1 MRCGVY
7 PERNSQWDSFQC
19 SAMYVCSKP
28 FTLKRSMPNT
38 QLLPHTSLHTHLL
51 AQGTSPESVCLP
63 DSGASPQP
71 PLTSQLLSLRLR
83 PLWQGYPSFAVSAHS
98 TLSSPCS
105 PGSVWAA
112 LTSVGPTAP
121 PLPGSGQCQSISE
134 TFSAHL
140 QDRSTTPFP
149 STPLLCF
156 PFSVLLVYSLLLL
169 LWVIN
174 STKAEICASFVP
186 C

>member
-1 MRCGVY
+1 
-7 PERNSQWDSFQC
+7 
-19 SAMYVCSKP
+19 
-28 FTLKRSMPNT
+28 MPNT
-38 QLLPHTSLHTHLL
+38 HVLPHTSLHTHLL

-63 DSGASPQP
+63 DLGQP
-71 PLTSQLLSLRLR
+71 PTLPYISASLSAPLAALTRLPLLCCFCSKH
-83 PLWQGYPSFAVSAHS
+83 PVFSM
-98 TLSSPCS
+98 LSR
-105 PGSVWAA
+105 SVWAA
-112 LTSVGPTAP
+112 LTSAGPAAP

-134 TFSAHL
+134 TVSAHL